1 MTALGTLAWLSNDL
15 SNSRFLL
22 QAVQI
27 EKLARKSF
35 TAGGGEDADL
45 SKPGTTP
52 DFYDRHP
59 VQIPSSWPEKYALP
73 VVVRDLSKPAQRL
86 RLLALDEFVLAFWKT
101 VDRVKN
107 WGRLAAR
114 ALAEDPEDAQKQQA
128 VERVEKLL
136 AQARALHNNV
146 PLCFIYANSD
156 AEAYDL
162 SLRKREEV
170 EDLREF
176 CGINGWNRVVTNGR
190 KRDQLRREK
199 APHSKEDVSKAL
211 SHIKWGVGR
220 SNSWPLFQTF
230 TSKHITSHVLL
241 ARGKG
246 GGGGDDPAQAL

>member
-101 VDRVKN
+101 VGRVKTGGD
-107 WGRLAAR
+107 WRRGRWPKTRKTHRSSRQWNAWRNCL
-114 ALAEDPEDAQKQQA
+114 PK
-128 VERVEKLL
+128 
-136 AQARALHNNV
+136 
-146 PLCFIYANSD
+146 PGPYIITC
-156 AEAYDL
+156 L
-162 SLRKREEV
+162 SVSSTR
-170 EDLREF
+170 
-176 CGINGWNRVVTNGR
+176 TAT
-190 KRDQLRREK
+190 LRR
-199 APHSKEDVSKAL
+199 
-211 SHIKWGVGR
+211 
-220 SNSWPLFQTF
+220 
-230 TSKHITSHVLL
+230 
-241 ARGKG
+241 
-246 GGGGDDPAQAL
+246 